1 VSAGGGAAAAP
12 APSASEVEGYRAQVE
27 EQIKSLAPREGA
39 VATIALGPL
48 KLLLSSWEV
57 TAYATGK
64 DITAEI
70 LQRAVAARAVL
81 LVAIDQLKYSGN
93 SEQLRS
99 ALWQVQVES
108 EKIQARVGIA
118 KDAKDID
125 AACNLAATSKRLTS
139 LVDEA
144 EKLK

>member
-1 VSAGGGAAAAP
+1 M
-12 APSASEVEGYRAQVE
+12 
-27 EQIKSLAPREGA
+27 
-39 VATIALGPL
+39 ATIALGPL

-57 TAYATGK
+57 SAYATGK
-64 DITAEI
+64 DVTSEI

-81 LVAIDQLKYSGN
+81 LVAIDQRKYSGN

-108 EKIQARVGIA
+108 EKIQGRVAIA
-118 KDAKDID
+118 KGANDID
-125 AACNLAATSKRLTS
+125 AACNLAATSKRLMA